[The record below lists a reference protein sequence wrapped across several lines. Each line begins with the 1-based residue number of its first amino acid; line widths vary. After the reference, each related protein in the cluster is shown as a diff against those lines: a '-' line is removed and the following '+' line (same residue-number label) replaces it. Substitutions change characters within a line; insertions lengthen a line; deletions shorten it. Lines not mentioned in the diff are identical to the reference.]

1 MAKKSI
7 APANGAKPIGPYS
20 TAIENGDLLFISGQ
34 IPIDGATGKL
44 VPGDV
49 SAQARQSMEN
59 LKAILAAAGMTFAN
73 VVKTTIF
80 LTDMGDFA
88 AVNEVYKG
96 FCDRALPGALHLRG
110 GGTAFGRES
119 RSGNDCGALG
129 CLICPTRELIRKRPD
144 ETRDTT

>member
-1 MAKKSI
+1 MAKKSVQ
-7 APANGAKPIGPYS
+7 PANGAKPIGPYS

-34 IPIDGATGKL
+34 IPLDGATGKL

-59 LKAILAAAGMTFAN
+59 LKGILAAAGMSFAN

-88 AVNEVYKG
+88 AVNEVYKSYVSEPYPARST
-96 FCDRALPGALHLRG
+96 FAVAALPMGARVEVEMI
-110 GGTAFGRES
+110 AA
-119 RSGNDCGALG
+119 RSAA
-129 CLICPTRELIRKRPD
+129 
-144 ETRDTT
+144 

>member
-1 MAKKSI
+1 MPKKSV
-7 APANGAKPIGPYS
+7 AAANGAKPIGPYS

-34 IPIDGATGKL
+34 IPLDGATGKL

-59 LKAILAAAGMTFAN
+59 LKGILAAAGMTFAN

-88 AVNEVYKG
+88 AVNDVYKTYVTEP
-96 FCDRALPGALHLRG
+96 FPARSTFAVAALPLGAKVEVEMI
-110 GGTAFGRES
+110 AA
-119 RSGNDCGALG
+119 RSAA
-129 CLICPTRELIRKRPD
+129 
-144 ETRDTT
+144 

>member
-1 MAKKSI
+1 MAKKTV
-7 APANGAKPIGPYS
+7 AAANGAKPIGPYT

-49 SAQARQSMEN
+49 AAQARQSMEN
-59 LKAILAAAGMTFAN
+59 LKGILAAAGMSFAN

-88 AVNEVYKG
+88 AVNEVYKSYVTEP
-96 FCDRALPGALHLRG
+96 FPARSTFAVAALPLA
-110 GGTAFGRES
+110 AKVEVEMIAA
-119 RSGNDCGALG
+119 RSAA
-129 CLICPTRELIRKRPD
+129 
-144 ETRDTT
+144 